1 MEMEFKEWH
10 QQDSNDKDS
19 SYCKACKVKL
29 KNASNSM
36 LLKHKNSVKQK
47 RSFEFA
53 KGSVDIIQFLRK
65 KATTESYQIAKSEI
79 MFAVYFA
86 EHNIPFANIDHLLD
100 VCKLVFP
107 DCKIAKNLSMKRT
120 KLSYVI
126 QDGTAFEKTRFVAD
140 ISMNQ
145 KFSII
150 IHESTDIST
159 VQVLAVVVRY
169 FDSKKEDVVDALL
182 NSIIVETG
190 TASGLYDAVKLLLRR
205 KNISIENI
213 FGFGSGNCSS
223 MMGKKSGFPK
233 LLKNDV
239 PNVFI
244 MGFVCHSFALYAN
257 HAVHVL
263 PSYLAFL
270 KNLATYF
277 SCCSKR

>member
-1 MEMEFKEWH
+1 MEIEFKAWH
-10 QQDSNDKDS
+10 EQDSNNKDS
-19 SYCKACKVKL
+19 SYCKACKVTL
-29 KNASNSM
+29 KNANNCI

-53 KGSVDIIQFLRK
+53 KGSVDITQFLRK
-65 KATTESYQIAKSEI
+65 KATTESHQIAKSEI

-100 VCKLVFP
+100 VCKLAFS
-107 DCKIAKNLSMKRT
+107 DSKIAKNLSMKRT

-126 QDGTAFEKTRFVAD
+126 QDGKAFEKTRFVAD

-150 IHESTDIST
+150 IHESKEIST

-182 NSIIVETG
+182 DSIIVETG

-205 KNISIENI
+205 KNIPIENI
-213 FGFGSGNCSS
+213 FGFGSDSCSS
-223 MMGKKSGFPK
+223 MMGKKVDSR
-233 LLKNDV
+233 N
-239 PNVFI
+239 
-244 MGFVCHSFALYAN
+244 Y
-257 HAVHVL
+257 
-263 PSYLAFL
+263 
-270 KNLATYF
+270 
-277 SCCSKR
+277 